1 MAPLAISPRTLR
13 ELAPAEHRRWMVAAA
28 ITGAMLSSDPM
39 VRADRVLE
47 QLPSSW
53 GAEDPGAGTERAA
66 TPAPPTAVAATT
78 VSSTTAAGDRDEH
91 DERDEREGEGES
103 GGPDGHV
110 GDGALP
116 DGIVELA
123 RAGEVRIVT
132 EGSAVE
138 LVGFH
143 ESSSA
148 AALRMTPAHPVVSE
162 HAGVAADASGDEGPV
177 MVLPTRGRAGAP
189 TSAIDLAVAPGME
202 VAAPVTG
209 EVVEVADFSLY
220 GRTRDVL
227 VRIRAADDPT
237 VIITAMHLVDPLVEV
252 GARVE
257 GGVTPIAT
265 SARQLPFDSQIDRF
279 TAAYRGQAGPHVHLE
294 VRAE

>member
-28 ITGAMLSSDPM
+28 VTGAMLSSDPM
-39 VRADRVLE
+39 VRADRILE

-53 GAEDPGAGTERAA
+53 SAEDEDGTTGGSPTASTAVPATAVSATAA
-66 TPAPPTAVAATT
+66 TGATGADADGEAEET
-78 VSSTTAAGDRDEH
+78 PDE
-91 DERDEREGEGES
+91 
-103 GGPDGHV
+103 P

-116 DGIVELA
+116 DGTVELA
-123 RAGEVRIVT
+123 RTGEVRIVA
-132 EGSAVE
+132 EGSMVE

-162 HAGVAADASGDEGPV
+162 HAGVGADAPGDDGPV
-177 MVLPTRGRAGAP
+177 MILPTRGRAGAP
-189 TSAIDLAVAPGME
+189 TSAIDLAVAPGVE
-202 VAAPVTG
+202 VPAPVTG

-227 VRIRAADDPT
+227 VRIRAADDPSI
-237 VIITAMHLVDPLVEV
+237 VVTAMHLVDPMVEV
-252 GARVE
+252 GDQVE
-257 GGVTPIAT
+257 AGVTPIAG

>member
-39 VRADRVLE
+39 VRADRILE
-47 QLPSSW
+47 QLPPSW
-53 GAEDPGAGTERAA
+53 GAEDDPGASTERAV

-78 VSSTTAAGDRDEH
+78 VSSTAAAGDRDE
-91 DERDEREGEGES
+91 REDD
-103 GGPDGHV
+103 GGGLDAHV

-148 AALRMTPAHPVVSE
+148 AAMRMTPAHPVVSE
-162 HAGVAADASGDEGPV
+162 HAGVIADAPDDEGPV

-189 TSAIDLAVAPGME
+189 TSAIDLAVAPGVE
-202 VAAPVTG
+202 VAAPVSG

-237 VIITAMHLVDPLVEV
+237 VVVTAMHLVDPLVEV
-252 GARVE
+252 GDRVE

>member
-39 VRADRVLE
+39 VRADRILE

-53 GAEDPGAGTERAA
+53 GAEDDPGARTERAA
-66 TPAPPTAVAATT
+66 APAPPAAVAATT
-78 VSSTTAAGDRDEH
+78 VSAPAGAGDRDE
-91 DERDEREGEGES
+91 G
-103 GGPDGHV
+103 GGPDAHV

-116 DGIVELA
+116 AGTVELA

-162 HAGVAADASGDEGPV
+162 HAGVTAEVPDDEGPV

-189 TSAIDLAVAPGME
+189 TSAIDLAVAPGVE

-237 VIITAMHLVDPLVEV
+237 VVVTAMHLVDPLVEV
-252 GARVE
+252 GDQVE
-257 GGVTPIAT
+257 GGVTPIAV

>member
-28 ITGAMLSSDPM
+28 VTGAMLSSDPM
-39 VRADRVLE
+39 LRADRILE

-53 GAEDPGAGTERAA
+53 SAEDEDHSRTSTSGRTAS
-66 TPAPPTAVAATT
+66 TAVAATT
-78 VSSTTAAGDRDEH
+78 VAARSGAGDDEEL
-91 DERDEREGEGES
+91 DD
-103 GGPDGHV
+103 D

-116 DGIVELA
+116 DGTVELA
-123 RAGEVRIVT
+123 RAGAVRIVA
-132 EGSAVE
+132 EGSTVE

-143 ESSSA
+143 ESSST

-162 HAGVAADASGDEGPV
+162 HAGVTADAPGDDGPV
-177 MVLPTRGRAGAP
+177 VVLPTRGRAGAP
-189 TSAIDLAVAPGME
+189 TSAIDLAVAPG
-202 VAAPVTG
+202 VAVPAPVTG
-209 EVVEVADFSLY
+209 EVVEVADFALY

-227 VRIRAADDPT
+227 VRIRADDDRS
-237 VIITAMHLVDPLVEV
+237 VVVTAMHLVDPLVAV
-252 GARVE
+252 GDRVE
-257 GGVTPIAT
+257 GGVTPIAA

-294 VRAE
+294 VREG

>member
-13 ELAPAEHRRWMVAAA
+13 ELAPAEHRRWLVAAA
-28 ITGAMLSSDPM
+28 VTGAMLSSDPM
-39 VRADRVLE
+39 LRADRILE
-47 QLPSSW
+47 RLPSSW
-53 GAEDPGAGTERAA
+53 SAEAEDASRTTSAA
-66 TPAPPTAVAATT
+66 PTASTAVAATT
-78 VSSTTAAGDRDEH
+78 VSAPSGPGTDADDDADDPAGQ
-91 DERDEREGEGES
+91 
-103 GGPDGHV
+103 V

-116 DGIVELA
+116 DGTVELA
-123 RAGEVRIVT
+123 RAGDVRIVA
-132 EGSAVE
+132 EGSTVE

-148 AALRMTPAHPVVSE
+148 AALRMTPAHPIVSE
-162 HAGVAADASGDEGPV
+162 HTGVTADAPGDDGPV

-189 TSAIDLAVAPGME
+189 TSAIDLAVAPGVE
-202 VAAPVTG
+202 VPAPVTG

-227 VRIRAADDPT
+227 VKIRAADDPS
-237 VIITAMHLVDPLVEV
+237 VVVTAMHLVDPLVEV
-252 GARVE
+252 GDRVE
-257 GGVTPIAT
+257 GGVTPIAAA
-265 SARQLPFDSQIDRF
+265 ARQLPFDSQIDRF